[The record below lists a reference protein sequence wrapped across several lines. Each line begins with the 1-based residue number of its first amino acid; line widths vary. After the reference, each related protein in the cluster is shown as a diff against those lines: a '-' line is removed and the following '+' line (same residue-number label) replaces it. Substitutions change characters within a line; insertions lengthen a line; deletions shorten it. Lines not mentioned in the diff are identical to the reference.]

1 MGNRASSGGCVYAPA
16 PLTASSRRKRRRM
29 GVGRRDQHVALET
42 VWAVSVWAGSLVG
55 QEDDESV
62 GCSASPC
69 ADTLAAGDLKHT
81 GRHLKC
87 QPPHTVRVAPVLCG
101 FMV

>member
-1 MGNRASSGGCVYAPA
+1 MVNEGWCNWGRWLMGNRASSGGCVYAPA

-55 QEDDESV
+55 
-62 GCSASPC
+62 SAF
-69 ADTLAAGDLKHT
+69 T
-81 GRHLKC
+81 
-87 QPPHTVRVAPVLCG
+87 
-101 FMV
+101 